1 MKYVLSI
8 VVDNHANVM
17 ARVSSLFARR
27 RFNMSSV
34 TAARTSDPNISIIT
48 IVTSSARKTIKALRS
63 LKVTKHKT

>member
-48 IVTSSARKTIKALRS
+48 IKFYFIKKTI
-63 LKVTKHKT
+63 